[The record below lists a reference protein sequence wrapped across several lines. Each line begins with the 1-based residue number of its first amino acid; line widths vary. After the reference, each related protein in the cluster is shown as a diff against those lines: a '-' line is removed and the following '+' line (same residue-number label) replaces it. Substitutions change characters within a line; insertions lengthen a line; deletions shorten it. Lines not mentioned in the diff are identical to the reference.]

1 MRSRGAYCLLFS
13 SVLRASCTAIDHLDI
28 DEGLG
33 RLGSSGWQGDPSGS
47 NLVHYSFAPPSTPDR
62 PQDSP
67 RRFASTNGQPS
78 PANALLDVSWDSTEN
93 FLKHSPDAFVSGWPD
108 SPGSMDQFSAWR
120 TQMGLF
126 DHLNPSPSIHSSD
139 HHELQPLFNFEPL
152 EDTIPPVARFD
163 SLAPRVGFPDMP
175 RRSSAAHHESSRT
188 SPLEADRIDA
198 ASIAGMELSSRPL
211 NNPESSGK
219 PGKTETVPR
228 KTRAKPQKAASKPQK
243 STLKPQK
250 SIAKPKKTRAKP
262 DQAPSLQPQNF
273 KVKTRKLSAITEET
287 SERPLQST
295 SGLNA
300 QSPQSSLEPS
310 PKSSTHSP
318 DSSLESQED
327 IERRNLMTA
336 RPDVIPRIRES
347 ANLWDFGFPR
357 LIFDWRAFVK
367 DKSEIRNHK
376 LSMLLKRQKL
386 DEDQVMYISE
396 SHFESKMNRKHG
408 VEKYMRHE
416 IPEKSKVKSSG
427 LLFSDEAP
435 ASEKYLTRGDFW
447 LTKAPIIMSGEYTE
461 LWTRY
466 WSGIDLGSY
475 KSRFKNKNL
484 GALFPLYL
492 FYVEMINTIVPR
504 QDPHPP
510 EYLEEMKMACESF
523 VASSHVVFPREG
535 EPKLTALVDVKQ
547 AQTNA
552 GHEKIHGYIRGR
564 SYHSTLWAYL
574 ESWLYKHRPT
584 LFAPHGDIN
593 KSAFTSLGRNFFDDI
608 FSLTIENF
616 TDFYHQ
622 LQTAHLQKLYPSL
635 KLPIH

>member
-1 MRSRGAYCLLFS
+1 MKRIGEGTHSNHYGKITSSNSPEWNTSHIDPLGQHEISRSILLLFS

-198 ASIAGMELSSRPL
+198 ASIAGMDLSSRPL

-243 STLKPQK
+243 STLKPQNQLPSPRK
-250 SIAKPKKTRAKP
+250 
-262 DQAPSLQPQNF
+262 QGPSLI
-273 KVKTRKLSAITEET
+273 KLQA
-287 SERPLQST
+287 
-295 SGLNA
+295 
-300 QSPQSSLEPS
+300 SSLRIS
-310 PKSSTHSP
+310 SQLVDSTH
-318 DSSLESQED
+318 
-327 IERRNLMTA
+327 NLLN
-336 RPDVIPRIRES
+336 RI
-347 ANLWDFGFPR
+347 N
-357 LIFDWRAFVK
+357 FDWRAFVK

-416 IPEKSKVKSSG
+416 IPKKVKLKVLDFFSQMK
-427 LLFSDEAP
+427 LL
-435 ASEKYLTRGDFW
+435 
-447 LTKAPIIMSGEYTE
+447 
-461 LWTRY
+461 
-466 WSGIDLGSY
+466 
-475 KSRFKNKNL
+475 
-484 GALFPLYL
+484 PLKK
-492 FYVEMINTIVPR
+492 MINTIVPR